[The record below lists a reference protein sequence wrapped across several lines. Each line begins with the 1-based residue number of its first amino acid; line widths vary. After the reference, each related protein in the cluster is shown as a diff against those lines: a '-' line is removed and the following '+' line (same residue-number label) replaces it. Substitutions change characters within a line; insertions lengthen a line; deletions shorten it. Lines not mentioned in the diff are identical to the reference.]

1 LANHLCARSR
11 ILFRHAHRAATVH
24 SHLFE
29 GWFDMRGLG
38 AVLDHKEP
46 LPIPHAIK
54 CSSVAG
60 SSAQRRQAGKTITA
74 SQRQPPY

>member
-1 LANHLCARSR
+1 LVNHLCARSR

-29 GWFDMRGLG
+29 GWFDMRDLG

-46 LPIPHAIK
+46 CPIPHANGGRHIRHWPD
-54 CSSVAG
+54 G
-60 SSAQRRQAGKTITA
+60 TLYRYQ
-74 SQRQPPY
+74 